1 MVCCINWLIAICQHS
16 FSVFLVTKSQTF
28 IKECIEICLF
38 LKPVRKTGSFHF
50 IGLKEKGQ
58 LNNRCLCL
66 KSLVFLKK
74 KTSQQTLDIS
84 GNFLSQLT
92 CSKLW
97 QVFQTLRAFI
107 RLFYMY
113 FSHFFFKSRTSK
125 TFLILSFDMNF
136 FSEEIFIK
144 IIIITCL
151 QNSVP
156 PVCFVCFEFKAF
168 VQLLLLKDRRHGGD
182 FVVGYSLFISLS

>member
-84 GNFLSQLT
+84 GNFLSQVT

-107 RLFYMY
+107 RLFLHVL
-113 FSHFFFKSRTSK
+113 FTFFFSNQELVKLFLFCLLIWIFFRKRFSSK
-125 TFLILSFDMNF
+125 
-136 FSEEIFIK
+136 
-144 IIIITCL
+144 
-151 QNSVP
+151 
-156 PVCFVCFEFKAF
+156 
-168 VQLLLLKDRRHGGD
+168 LLLSPVYRIPFH
-182 FVVGYSLFISLS
+182 LSASYALNSKLLCSCYY

>member
-1 MVCCINWLIAICQHS
+1 MSLSKEPSFFKKENISANFGYFRKFSFPSDLFKIVTS
-16 FSVFLVTKSQTF
+16 FSNFKGIYKAFFTCTF
-28 IKECIEICLF
+28 HI
-38 LKPVRKTGSFHF
+38 
-50 IGLKEKGQ
+50 
-58 LNNRCLCL
+58 
-66 KSLVFLKK
+66 
-74 KTSQQTLDIS
+74 
-84 GNFLSQLT
+84 
-92 CSKLW
+92 
-97 QVFQTLRAFI
+97 
-107 RLFYMY
+107 
-113 FSHFFFKSRTSK
+113 FFFKSRTSK